1 MRKRFLPTLG
11 RSVRAD
17 LIGRQIWVNPDD
29 FGKNS
34 RFPGFGSMDVSVIA
48 ASVRDFRRFAVD
60 RDWENAVSG
69 PGIWISLKCN
79 EFPGFALIR
88 SI

>member
-48 ASVRDFRRFAVD
+48 ASVRDFCRFAVD
-60 RDWENAVSG
+60 YEEGD
-69 PGIWISLKCN
+69 
-79 EFPGFALIR
+79 AL
-88 SI
+88 S